1 MENNK
6 SLALLGFA
14 AKAGKLSFGTHAT
27 TYAITSKK
35 AKLVCAAEDISAK
48 SVKELK
54 FKASKKGITVM
65 VLEGVSTEA
74 LSAALGKRCGIVAV
88 NDESFSKAI
97 IDKLESGG
105 TAHDGKI

>member
-6 SLALLGFA
+6 ILALLGFA
-14 AKAGKLSFGTHAT
+14 AKARKLSFGTHAT

-54 FKASKKGITVM
+54 FNASKTNIPVIILKGISTQ
-65 VLEGVSTEA
+65 LVSHA
-74 LSAALGKRCGIVAV
+74 VGKSCGILAV
-88 NDESFSKAI
+88 NDEGFAKAL
-97 IDKLESGG
+97 LEKQSETKEGG
-105 TAHDGKI
+105 INL